1 MATQPTN
8 AGIDF
13 QQRVSAWILIN
24 MAIEMDLSLSL
35 DAEKEA
41 IIKKV
46 ELESDDEIDDLV
58 VTLLDDRKMY
68 FQMKRTVSLTQ
79 SENSDFYKALSQFI
93 KSFSNDSDSASSYVL
108 VTSSKASSPIKEHL
122 RKIFNSVRL
131 NPLTFL
137 SNPLTQSEKDSFDKF
152 KKLSQDIFE
161 EVNGKQMTEEEFLK
175 LLTKVYIVVLDIE
188 DGMPF
193 EKVVLLTIHN
203 HINAKTPH
211 LFWSFTIKSALSF
224 ASQRQ
229 SILKEELIN
238 NWKHLLKIDSNDTPY
253 NNESIIDEYLKYEI
267 MNGFSM
273 GKDIVLSELI
283 TSSGELPFGN
293 EDENEE
299 LNLDAD
305 KSLFILELFRF
316 NDDGTKRL
324 DYSGEEFLTLKNGL
338 KFKVLRRT
346 ATNFGMERFL
356 NENADLISS
365 KKVVV
370 LPANDIE
377 SVEQEQHVKIYAE
390 QCKTYIENN
399 SSLNCIHCG
408 RGISQNDSYII
419 EVDYLENYPMIGIV
433 HDECICPL
441 DRILGIIK
449 SDLFDEYYFLNNFDY
464 KKWLECIIDSQAFIS
479 GVENMSHSGLIN
491 ALWNPYN
498 YPNDTFKYCIKIT
511 LKNGDFRYSK
521 IRGKVERLNKSESK
535 KNAKYFNEQIEKLK
549 DKDPWCYTSKNS
561 AFGTYSQLVRLKKP
575 DEDILECESAEVV
588 NYTDHIGKQH
598 NENKNYYAPLCT
610 ITLLENDTLFTINS
624 CPILIS
630 NPFELKHYLDN
641 WEEAGIEVENYEVNI
656 ISTDLEFDNFMR
668 DVAMNGLTPIINPIL
683 DRSQDLVRGILV
695 QNINGLQGRTIR

>member
-24 MAIEMDLSLSL
+24 MVIEMDLSLSL
-35 DAEKEA
+35 EAENEA

-46 ELESDDEIDDLV
+46 EFESDDEIDDLV

-68 FQMKRTVSLTQ
+68 FQMKRSVSLTQ
-79 SENSDFYKALSQFI
+79 SENSDFYKALCQFI

-108 VTSSKASSPIKEHL
+108 LTSSKASSPIKEQL
-122 RKIFNSVRL
+122 RKIFNSVRF

-137 SNPLTQSEKDSFDKF
+137 SNPLTQSEKDSFGKF
-152 KKLSQDIFE
+152 KKLSKDIFE

-175 LLTKVYIVVLDIE
+175 FLTKVYIVVLDIE

-203 HINAKTPH
+203 HINTKTPN

-224 ASQRQ
+224 ASRRQ

-238 NWKHLLKIDSNDTPY
+238 NWIHFLKIDSNNTPD
-253 NNESIIDEYLKYEI
+253 NNESIIDEYLKFEI
-267 MNGFSM
+267 KDSFSM
-273 GKDIVLSELI
+273 GKDIVLSEFI
-283 TSSGELPFGN
+283 TSSGVLSFDN
-293 EDENEE
+293 EDEND
-299 LNLDAD
+299 LDTD
-305 KSLFILELFRF
+305 ESLFMLELFRF

-324 DYSGEEFLTLKNGL
+324 DYSGEKFLTLKNGL

-346 ATNFGMERFL
+346 ATNFGMERFI
-356 NENADLISS
+356 NENADLLSS
-365 KKVVV
+365 KKVIV
-370 LPANDIE
+370 LPANGIE
-377 SVEQEQHVKIYAE
+377 SVEKEQHVKIYAE
-390 QCKTYIENN
+390 QCKTYIEKN

-408 RGISQNDSYII
+408 RGISQNDSYIVEI
-419 EVDYLENYPMIGIV
+419 DYLENYPMIGLV

-449 SDLFDEYYFLNNFDY
+449 SDLFDEYYFLKNFDY
-464 KKWLECIIDSQAFIS
+464 KKWLECIKESQAFIG
-479 GVENMSHSGLIN
+479 GVENMSHSSLIN
-491 ALWNPYN
+491 VFWNPYS
-498 YPNDTFKYCIKIT
+498 YPNDTFKYCIKIN
-511 LKNGDFRYSK
+511 LKNGDFKYSK
-521 IRGKVERLNKSESK
+521 RRGKVERLNKSESK
-535 KNAKYFNEQIEKLK
+535 KNAKFFNEQIEKFK
-549 DKDPWCYTSKNS
+549 DKDPLCYTSKNS
-561 AFGTYSQLVRLKKP
+561 NFGTYSHLVQFKKP
-575 DEDILECESAEVV
+575 DENILECESAEVV
-588 NYTDHIGKQH
+588 NYTEHIGKQH

-610 ITLLENDTLFTINS
+610 ITLLENDTLFTLNS

-630 NPFELKHYLDN
+630 NPFELKYYLEN

-668 DVAMNGLTPIINPIL
+668 EVTMNGLIPIINPIL
-683 DRSQDLVRGILV
+683 DRNQDLVRGILV
-695 QNINGLQGRTIR
+695 QKMIGLKGRIVR